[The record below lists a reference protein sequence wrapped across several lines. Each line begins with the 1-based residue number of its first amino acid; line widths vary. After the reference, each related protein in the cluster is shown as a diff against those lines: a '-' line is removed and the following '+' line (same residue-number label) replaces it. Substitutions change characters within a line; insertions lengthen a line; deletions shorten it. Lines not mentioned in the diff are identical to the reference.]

1 MEFEYAKY
9 GMVSL
14 ETAYAALNTCVP
26 GITQAKV
33 VELLCTNPRKIF
45 KKKIAGIGENEKA
58 TLSLFLPNQKWIV
71 KESDLKS
78 RSKNT
83 PLLGKELKGRVVGI
97 INKDQ
102 LFLNQ

>member
-1 MEFEYAKY
+1 
-9 GMVSL
+9 
-14 ETAYAALNTCVP
+14 
-26 GITQAKV
+26 
-33 VELLCTNPRKIF
+33 LLCTNPRKIF